1 MKYIVKI
8 NDNSYEVEVEKGEAR
23 LIKTDAAP
31 AVAVIAKAAAAPV
44 EAPVMKPAAAPAP
57 AAAPMGAGEKI
68 SSPMPGVIL
77 QIKKSAGDSIKKGD
91 IVFILEAMKMEN
103 EILAPFDGVIS
114 QITTVNGASV
124 NTGDILA
131 VMQ

>member
-23 LIKTDAAP
+23 LVKTDAAP

-44 EAPVMKPAAAPAP
+44 EAPIMKPAAPAP

-68 SSPMPGVIL
+68 SAPMPGVIL
-77 QIKKSAGDSIKKGD
+77 QIKKNAGDSVKKGD

-103 EILAPFDGVIS
+103 EILAPIDGVIN